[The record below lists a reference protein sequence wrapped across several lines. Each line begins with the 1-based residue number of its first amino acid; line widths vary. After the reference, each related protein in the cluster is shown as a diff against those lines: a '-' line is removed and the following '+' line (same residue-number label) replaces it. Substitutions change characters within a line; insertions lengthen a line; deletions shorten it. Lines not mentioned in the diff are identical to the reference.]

1 MPLIAPKYSLTWLA
15 TGSHEM
21 DQFHILNVR
30 NEIHFWI
37 KDFHSRQKCLNILLE
52 SILCCSYSHFSMIE
66 IDPLVQFTLM
76 LF

>member
-37 KDFHSRQKCLNILLE
+37 EDFHSNVKVNMLR
-52 SILCCSYSHFSMIE
+52 YSFGINFV
-66 IDPLVQFTLM
+66 L
-76 LF
+76 